1 MTGHHP
7 TIIPY
12 DTNTTVLAAAELLL
26 NASEVNPSLRNI
38 PEFKY
43 DIVDVTRQ
51 VLVNR
56 FIDLYTNLI
65 AVYNSSS
72 SASDVSMAGAQL
84 VQLADDLDELLYTDE
99 NFLLSTWVEDAR
111 QWAEEGC
118 QVDAAYAAYLEFS
131 ARNQL
136 TLWGPNGEIN
146 DYASKQWAGLVGEYY
161 SKRWD
166 MFVQYLVH
174 LKKSGEAYNDSIIAE
189 QLLNFGQEWQDPA
202 RHQREVVLLG
212 HAGTRGN
219 TLDVVR
225 AVLQTWT

>member
-1 MTGHHP
+1 MIGHHP
-7 TIIPY
+7 TIVPY

-26 NASEVNPSLRNI
+26 NASDADPSLRNI

-72 SASDVSMAGAQL
+72 SPSDVSAAGAKL
-84 VQLADDLDELLYTDE
+84 VQLVDDLDELLYTNE
-99 NFLLSTWVEDAR
+99 NFLLSTWIEDAL
-111 QWAEEGC
+111 QWAWEGC
-118 QVDAAYAAYLEFS
+118 QFDSDYAAYLEFS

-161 SKRWD
+161 SQRWEI
-166 MFVQYLVH
+166 FVQHLVH
-174 LKKSGEAYNDSIIAE
+174 LKENGLVYNDSVIAKD
-189 QLLNFGQEWQDPA
+189 LLGFGREWQKSTMDQGGA
-202 RHQREVVLLG
+202 LG
-212 HAGTRGN
+212 RGTTGN
-219 TLDVVR
+219 AFEIVR
-225 AVLQTWT
+225 AVLQAWG

>member
-12 DTNTTVLAAAELLL
+12 DTNTTVLAAAKLLL
-26 NASEVNPSLRNI
+26 NASDADPSLQNV

-51 VLVNR
+51 VLANR
-56 FIDLYTNLI
+56 FIDLYINLL
-65 AVYNSSS
+65 VVFNSSTS
-72 SASDVSMAGAQL
+72 SSDVSAAGASL
-84 VQLADDLDELLYTDE
+84 VSLIDDLDELLYTDE
-99 NFLLSTWVEDAR
+99 NFLLSTWIEDAR

-118 QVDAAYAAYLEFS
+118 RVNKSYAAYLEYT

-161 SKRWD
+161 SKRWN
-166 MFVQYLVH
+166 MFVQHLVH
-174 LKKSGEAYNDSIIAE
+174 LKENGGVYNDSVIAK
-189 QLLNFGQEWQDPA
+189 QILQFSQKWQSPAQGQMGRA
-202 RHQREVVLLG
+202 LG
-212 HAGTRGN
+212 RNTKGN
-219 TLDVVR
+219 TFEIVR
-225 AVLQTWT
+225 AVLKTWG